1 MSEDKKP
8 KKKKKAGD
16 IFLTI
21 VLIAAICIFCYAA
34 YNLYHIYT
42 EYKKGSDEYNA
53 IAQMAVT
60 ERDPDQDSTSESEEA
75 AGPDGP
81 SLKAPLDID
90 FDSLR
95 SINTDVIGWIYVEA
109 LDGVSYPVVKG
120 TDNDQY
126 LHLTYEKNYN
136 FAGTI
141 FVDYENKGD
150 FSDCNTIVYGAGHP
164 GHPHFGCQE

>member
-16 IFLTI
+16 VLLTV

-60 ERDPDQDSTSESEEA
+60 ERDPDKDKENNEV
-75 AGPDGP
+75 AGPNGP
-81 SLKAPLDID
+81 TLKAPLDID

-95 SINTDVIGWIYVEA
+95 SINTDVIGWI
-109 LDGVSYPVVKG
+109 
-120 TDNDQY
+120 
-126 LHLTYEKNYN
+126 
-136 FAGTI
+136 
-141 FVDYENKGD
+141 
-150 FSDCNTIVYGAGHP
+150 
-164 GHPHFGCQE
+164 

>member
-1 MSEDKKP
+1 
-8 KKKKKAGD
+8 
-16 IFLTI
+16 
-21 VLIAAICIFCYAA
+21 
-34 YNLYHIYT
+34 
-42 EYKKGSDEYNA
+42 
-53 IAQMAVT
+53 MAVT

-120 TDNDQY
+120 TD
-126 LHLTYEKNYN
+126 T
-136 FAGTI
+136 TSI
-141 FVDYENKGD
+141 F
-150 FSDCNTIVYGAGHP
+150 I
-164 GHPHFGCQE
+164 